1 MTLSDDD
8 QAEAAGPVE
17 EPATRSKAAKGLN
30 RGVTAALL
38 GVLLLGGAAVGVW
51 LQPFGDGTT
60 PPEETAGSALT
71 EVPLAGVDSSL
82 LEPGQCIKGYV
93 SAWEPRF
100 EVVDC
105 SLEHSGQLLA
115 EVEATTL
122 SGSDE
127 YPGEEVLRD
136 RAQITCQASDVL
148 DTAAASAVP
157 GLVIEASYPLNQAD
171 WDSGLRGYRCFASTP
186 GATTTGSLAANS

>member
-8 QAEAAGPVE
+8 QTEATGLVE
-17 EPATRSKAAKGLN
+17 EPATRSKAAKGRN

-60 PPEETAGSALT
+60 PPEETAGPALT

-127 YPGEEVLRD
+127 YPGEEALRD
-136 RAQITCQASDVL
+136 RAQISCQAGDVL

-171 WDSGLRGYRCFASTP
+171 WESGLRGYRCFASTP

>member
-1 MTLSDDD
+1 MSDKDD
-8 QAEAAGPVE
+8 SNADAGVGNDASATRGAAG
-17 EPATRSKAAKGLN
+17 RRN
-30 RGVTAALL
+30 RGVLAALI
-38 GVLLLGGAAVGVW
+38 GVLVLGGVALGVW
-51 LQPFGDGTT
+51 LQPFGDGTV
-60 PPEETAGSALT
+60 PPEETAGSPIT
-71 EVPLAGVDSSL
+71 TVPLSGVDEAL
-82 LEPGQCIKGYV
+82 LEPGQCIQDFV

-105 SLEHSGQLLA
+105 ALEHSGQLLA

-127 YPGEEVLRD
+127 YPGEEALRD
-136 RAQITCQASDVL
+136 RAQITCQAGDVL

-186 GATTTGSLAANS
+186 GASTTGSLAASS

>member
-1 MTLSDDD
+1 MPESS
-8 QAEAAGPVE
+8 
-17 EPATRSKAAKGLN
+17 EPDERAAKRRN
-30 RGVTAALL
+30 RGVLAALI
-38 GVLLLGGAAVGVW
+38 GVLMLGGVALGVW

-60 PPEETAGSALT
+60 PPEETAGPALT
-71 EVPLAGVDSSL
+71 QVPLAGVDASL
-82 LEPGQCIKGYV
+82 LEPGQCIQDYV

-105 SLEHSGQLLA
+105 AAEHSGQLLA

-122 SGSDE
+122 SASDE
-127 YPGEEVLRD
+127 YPGEEALRD

-157 GLVIEASYPLNQAD
+157 GLLIEASYPLDQAD

-186 GATTTGSLAANS
+186 GAATTGSLAANP

>member
-17 EPATRSKAAKGLN
+17 EPATRRKAAKGLN

-171 WDSGLRGYRCFASTP
+171 WESGLRGYRCFASTP